1 MEETIQG
8 EKGIIFPKYMCP
20 SLNVILIIIIKV
32 HIPLKTPLLFS
43 PPLLPVTTHPQGGI
57 PVLISNSID

>member
-8 EKGIIFPKYMCP
+8 EKGIIFPKYICP

-32 HIPLKTPLLFS
+32 HIHDLPWKPLFCSALPYFQSLLTPKGESLS
-43 PPLLPVTTHPQGGI
+43 
-57 PVLISNSID
+57 